1 MAHASAALECPPG
14 DFVAWGITFLNLSFS
29 HARTKA
35 CRNVYQLRK
44 HRVYFI
50 AYSSMGWYQTM
61 YNETC
66 QIDYFLL
73 DTSVWTC
80 LNNMYCR
87 CRNFVCGC
95 HIVFAKNIF
104 NMFLHTNLHAIF
116 FYFLFTLRGRSQT
129 TLANFRFFW
138 PPTLLRWHFLWYKC
152 WQKLD
157 FFGPPTYL
165 VLQT

>member
-35 CRNVYQLRK
+35 CRNVYQLWK

-50 AYSSMGWYQTM
+50 AQWAKLCTMKSSKWSIFY
-61 YNETC
+61 ET
-66 QIDYFLL
+66 LL
-73 DTSVWTC
+73 SGH
-80 LNNMYCR
+80 NMYSR

-138 PPTLLRWHFLWYKC
+138 PPTLLRWHFLRDER
-152 WQKLD
+152 WQKVD
-157 FFGPPTYL
+157 IFGPPTYL
-165 VLQT
+165 V